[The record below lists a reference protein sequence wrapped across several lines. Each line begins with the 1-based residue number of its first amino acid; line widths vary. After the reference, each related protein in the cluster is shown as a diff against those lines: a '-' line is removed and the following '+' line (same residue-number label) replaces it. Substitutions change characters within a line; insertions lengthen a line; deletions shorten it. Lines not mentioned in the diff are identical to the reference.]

1 MFLMTGDAK
10 ECAFSKANEAEVVK
24 NLRVESI
31 KDAYKNTL
39 QKLQD
44 MIVQGNKQGFNH
56 LITEVKKDSLEE
68 LNVRGLNCLHLS
80 AKAGDIQ
87 IFENILA
94 QGVTI
99 ATAANDER
107 NVLHIAAHQGNYAI
121 CEFILQKH
129 KDLFSNK
136 DRYKMNPAHWAA
148 LAGQRSILELMMKY
162 ECDLTE
168 TTEPYKENIVLF
180 ACMGKSLE
188 VCQFFGSNASA
199 SVAQLLKAQN
209 REGWSSI
216 QYAAKRGDL
225 KVFKYLVDKSVD
237 IENKSRKTGK
247 NCFHT
252 ACEKG
257 HVEICEYILRKKPEL
272 LKELDKNEQHVGH
285 FAAKTP
291 VS

>member
-1 MFLMTGDAK
+1 M
-10 ECAFSKANEAEVVK
+10 
-24 NLRVESI
+24 RI
-31 KDAYKNTL
+31 K
-39 QKLQD
+39 
-44 MIVQGNKQGFNH
+44 
-56 LITEVKKDSLEE
+56 EE

-94 QGVTI
+94 QVVNI
-99 ATAANDER
+99 AMGANDER

-136 DRYKMNPAHWAA
+136 DRYKMNPVHWAA

-188 VCQFFGSNASA
+188 VCQFVGSNASA

-209 REGWSSI
+209 RERWSYI
-216 QYAAKRGDL
+216 HYAAK
-225 KVFKYLVDKSVD
+225 S
-237 IENKSRKTGK
+237 
-247 NCFHT
+247 
-252 ACEKG
+252 
-257 HVEICEYILRKKPEL
+257 
-272 LKELDKNEQHVGH
+272 
-285 FAAKTP
+285 
-291 VS
+291 